1 MTNTE
6 LRART
11 APEPYNDAQALAQ
24 TDADSIENQSGASR
38 PQQAV
43 ADQQGA
49 FSGSGVLDIIADG
62 FGFLRGERFLP
73 GPLDVYVSASQI
85 RRFNLR
91 AGDLVAGQV

>member
-6 LRART
+6 LRTRA
-11 APEPYNDAQALAQ
+11 NDSAQPLTQ
-24 TDADSIENQSGASR
+24 TDTGTTENQNAASQ
-38 PQQAV
+38 PQQLNP
-43 ADQQGA
+43 DMQGA
-49 FSGSGVLDIIADG
+49 FFGSGVLDIMPDG

-91 AGDLVAGQV
+91 PGDLVAG